1 MSAATRHY
9 GALIVTTDPA
19 APDART
25 TLADLRTALCIASG
39 VALDDVD
46 PAQGYDMSRR
56 SFDTACVSWRGVLGL
71 SSERMRAGYERARA
85 YWQGRRP
92 EWMAEWPAVP
102 PDQVEPADADFF
114 FHRTTTGG
122 TR

>member
-1 MSAATRHY
+1 MTAATHHY
-9 GALIVTTDPA
+9 GALVVTADQA

-25 TLADLRTALCIASG
+25 TLADLRSALCIAHG
-39 VALDDVD
+39 VDLDDID

-56 SFDTACVSWRGVLGL
+56 SFDTACLSWRGVLGL
-71 SSERMRAGYERARA
+71 SSERMRTGYERARA
-85 YWQGRRP
+85 YWQARRP
-92 EWMAEWPAVP
+92 EWMADWPPVP
-102 PDQVEPADADFF
+102 PAEAEPPDPDFF